1 MQNLLSSE
9 KKYFGPLSNSPVL
22 LLCSPGQ
29 ALLTLFL
36 VQKWLD
42 LGNAA
47 PVAHF
52 LHTPVHGGS
61 RCFYSRLSP
70 LLPQVPQSLESVLLH
85 NLPQGPVT
93 SSRCAAFSAPHF
105 FLPTDI
111 PLRCLDT
118 ALWEQPIRSEI
129 SFCVLPSCLRVSMMA
144 FWTAVRSAVLPM
156 IAVLSNEP
164 GWEFLKASGIFCRCL
179 ELIS

>member
-1 MQNLLSSE
+1 MCQSLEEDWGEGSAKFAFIR
-9 KKYFGPLSNSPVL
+9 KKYFGPLSNSAVL

-29 ALLTLFL
+29 ALLLLFL

-61 RCFYSRLSP
+61 GCFYSRLSP
-70 LLPQVPQSLESVLLH
+70 LLPQVPQGLESALLH

-93 SSRCAAFSAPHF
+93 SCGCAAFSATPFPSHR
-105 FLPTDI
+105 LPTEV
-111 PLRCLDT
+111 P
-118 ALWEQPIRSEI
+118 
-129 SFCVLPSCLRVSMMA
+129 
-144 FWTAVRSAVLPM
+144 
-156 IAVLSNEP
+156 
-164 GWEFLKASGIFCRCL
+164 
-179 ELIS
+179 